1 MRASRKALVGTDGL
15 ILPLC
20 PQQYL
25 LAQARP
31 GPWEFHSEVLTS
43 QMPEEICAN
52 IIREKLL
59 EHLPQEVPY
68 SVQQVQAQ

>member
-1 MRASRKALVGTDGL
+1 MSRKVLVGTE
-15 ILPLC
+15 LPTCPSLY

-31 GPWEFHSEVLTS
+31 GPWEFHSGVLTS

-59 EHLPQEVPY
+59 EHLPQEIPY
-68 SVQQVQAQ
+68 SVQQVWAP